1 MTAATTTTTQQQQQ
15 QHNTPAAADAYQHAS
30 QRAHANLPKRKL
42 VVVGDGAI
50 GKTCLLVV
58 YAQQSFPHKYVPTV
72 FENYTAK
79 VWIEESR
86 QHVDIGLWDTAG
98 QEDYDNLRWLSYD
111 DTNVFLVAFSVDDWL
126 SYEHVMQK
134 WLQEI
139 KHYRPAT
146 PIVLV
151 ALKTDLR
158 TSEATLNALA
168 QSNQRPVTT
177 EEGEYLAHQ
186 IGAVAYLECSALTG
200 EGVNQ
205 VFQIATRATVKGG
218 AATLGYSRL
227 HARDP
232 FKGLKKFGKRMSGFF
247 GGSSSR

>member
-1 MTAATTTTTQQQQQ
+1 MTAAG
-15 QHNTPAAADAYQHAS
+15 QHSNHSAADAYQSAS
-30 QRAHANLPKRKL
+30 QRAQANLPKRKL

-111 DTNVFLVAFSVDDWL
+111 DANVFLVAFSVDDWL

-134 WLQEI
+134 WLPEI
-139 KHYRPAT
+139 KHYRPTT
-146 PIVLV
+146 PIILV

-158 TSEATLNALA
+158 TSESTLNALA
-168 QSNQRPVTT
+168 QAKQRPITT
-177 EEGEYLAHQ
+177 EE

-227 HARDP
+227 HVRDP

-247 GGSSSR
+247 GGGSR

>member
-1 MTAATTTTTQQQQQ
+1 MTAATTTTQQQQQ
-15 QHNTPAAADAYQHAS
+15 HNSPAAADAYQHAS

-79 VWIEESR
+79 VWIEESQ

-134 WLQEI
+134 WSQEI
-139 KHYRPAT
+139 KHYRPTT
-146 PIVLV
+146 PIILV

-158 TSEATLNALA
+158 TSEPTLNALA